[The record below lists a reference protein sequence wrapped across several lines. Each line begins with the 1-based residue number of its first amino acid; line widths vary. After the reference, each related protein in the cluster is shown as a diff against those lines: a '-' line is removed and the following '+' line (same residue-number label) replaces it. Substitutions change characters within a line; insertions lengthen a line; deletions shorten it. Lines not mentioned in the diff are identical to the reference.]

1 MKKLISKFFSGLV
14 SAIAVIAI
22 FAITGN
28 QVQAAGNKQDVLYSK
43 IKARGKLIVGTSA
56 DFPPYE
62 FLVSKDGKQ
71 TPVGADMSLAKKI
84 AKNLGVKLQIKNMS
98 FDSLLVAQKA
108 GKVDIL
114 IAGMGSTPERK
125 KEVDFSIPYYTAK
138 ETLVIRSNEAKKIK
152 SYKDLSGLK
161 VGVQTAA
168 RQKDLVKKSLAK
180 LGKKKAQF
188 DQMQSTNDLVLA
200 LKTNKIDA
208 IALSGGVG
216 QAYANSVSGL
226 KYVYADYP
234 KGVQDEEGM
243 SVVIP
248 KNQKTLKTKI
258 NNIVKK
264 LNKTKTFASW
274 IKKAGTQLKK
284 AK

>member
-43 IKARGKLIVGTSA
+43 IKAQGKLIVGTSA

-62 FLVSKDGKQ
+62 FLISKDGKQ

-125 KEVDFSIPYYTAK
+125 KEVDFSVPYYTAK

-152 SYKDLSGLK
+152 SYKNLAGLK

-180 LGKKKAQF
+180 LGKKAQYS
-188 DQMQSTNDLVLA
+188 QMQATNDLVLA

-258 NNIVKK
+258 NSTIKK

-274 IKKAGTQLKK
+274 IKKAGTQVKK
-284 AK
+284 AQ

>member
-62 FLVSKDGKQ
+62 FLISKDGKQ

-125 KEVDFSIPYYTAK
+125 KEVDFSVPYYTAK

-152 SYKDLSGLK
+152 SYKNLTGLK

-180 LGKKKAQF
+180 LGKKAQYS
-188 DQMQSTNDLVLA
+188 QMQATNDLVLA

-258 NNIVKK
+258 NSTIKK

-274 IKKAGTQLKK
+274 IKKAGTQVKK
-284 AK
+284 AQ

>member
-14 SAIAVIAI
+14 SAIVVIAI

-43 IKARGKLIVGTSA
+43 IKAQGKLIVGTSA

-62 FLVSKDGKQ
+62 FLISKDGKQ

-125 KEVDFSIPYYTAK
+125 KEVDFSVPYYTAK

-152 SYKDLSGLK
+152 SYKNLAGLK

-180 LGKKKAQF
+180 LGKKAQYS
-188 DQMQSTNDLVLA
+188 QMQATNDLVLA

-258 NNIVKK
+258 NSTIKK

-274 IKKAGTQLKK
+274 IKKAGTQVKK
-284 AK
+284 AQ

>member
-1 MKKLISKFFSGLV
+1 MISKFFSGLV

-62 FLVSKDGKQ
+62 FLISKDGKQ

-125 KEVDFSIPYYTAK
+125 KEVDFSVPYYTAK

-152 SYKDLSGLK
+152 SYKNLAGLK

-180 LGKKKAQF
+180 LGKKAQYS
-188 DQMQSTNDLVLA
+188 QMQATNDLVLA

-258 NNIVKK
+258 NSTIKK

-274 IKKAGTQLKK
+274 IKKAGTQVKK
-284 AK
+284 AQ

>member
-62 FLVSKDGKQ
+62 FLISKDGKQ

-125 KEVDFSIPYYTAK
+125 KEVDFSVPYYTAK

-152 SYKDLSGLK
+152 SYKNLAGLK

-180 LGKKKAQF
+180 LGKKAQYS
-188 DQMQSTNDLVLA
+188 QMQATNDLVLA

-258 NNIVKK
+258 NSTIKK

-274 IKKAGTQLKK
+274 IKKAGKQVKK
-284 AK
+284 AQ

>member
-43 IKARGKLIVGTSA
+43 IKAQGKLIVGTSA

-62 FLVSKDGKQ
+62 FLISKDGKQ

-125 KEVDFSIPYYTAK
+125 KEVDFSVPYYTAK

-152 SYKDLSGLK
+152 SYKNLAGLK

-180 LGKKKAQF
+180 LGKKAQYS
-188 DQMQSTNDLVLA
+188 QMQATNDLVLA

-258 NNIVKK
+258 NSTIKK

-274 IKKAGTQLKK
+274 IKKAGTQVKR
-284 AK
+284 AQ

>member
-14 SAIAVIAI
+14 SVIAVIAI

-62 FLVSKDGKQ
+62 FLISKDGKQ

-114 IAGMGSTPERK
+114 IAGMGPTPERK
-125 KEVDFSIPYYTAK
+125 KEVDFSVPYYTAK

-152 SYKDLSGLK
+152 SYKNLAGLK

-180 LGKKKAQF
+180 LGKKAQYS
-188 DQMQSTNDLVLA
+188 QMQATNDLVLA

-258 NNIVKK
+258 NSTIKK

-274 IKKAGTQLKK
+274 IKKAGTQVKK
-284 AK
+284 AQ